1 MRTRFPRSDNLQ
13 TGSFCQEQTFGRDVF
28 GRFCGKDEGALGE
41 VGDLLY
47 LTTRKTVRLGQ
58 HGQWIPAKEP
68 LGEDI
73 TGVVSV
79 GYRIRLQSDVG
90 ILQ

>member
-1 MRTRFPRSDNLQ
+1 LAGFS
-13 TGSFCQEQTFGRDVF
+13 
-28 GRFCGKDEGALGE
+28 GKDEGALGE
-41 VGDLLY
+41 VGDMLH

-73 TGVVSV
+73 TGVVSA
-79 GYRIRLQSDVG
+79 GHRIRLQMLQSDVG